1 MSLLD
6 PYKSTELGDFD
17 PDVPSIRNTLS
28 AASQN
33 YLNDREDY
41 AESQDLDQLKYAQK
55 QQDRAFKMEDR
66 AMKAKELEEW
76 QFDPTLSGN
85 EAIKHLSP
93 HDQILAKAVAEYE
106 IPHTA
111 LGRNSGSPKKH
122 NLLTAAKAY
131 NPDFDIKQYDEKA
144 KMRTDF
150 ASGARG
156 KQVNNARTLINH
168 LGQLSKMTEG
178 LNNTFSPVLNQGI
191 NYLESNVG
199 GDARYNAF
207 DTVAKAATTEL
218 AALLQGGNASV
229 GQQTGQE
236 FRSLLHSGQSPAQI
250 KEGIAAMLKIAAGRV
265 SSLQD
270 EYQSSFKGKS
280 RVPFF
285 RDKEKQILQSVG
297 GGEDWKNIFDND
309 QNPQN
314 GQGQRRQ
321 SQSTPQGSSPQR
333 QSRPNQFIIGK
344 TYTDAK
350 GKGSTYKGK
359 DSNGNDIWQ

>member
-33 YLNDREDY
+33 YLNDRDDY
-41 AESQDLDQLKYAQK
+41 AQSQDLDQLKYDQK

-66 AMKAKELEEW
+66 AMKAKEAEEW
-76 QFDPTLSGN
+76 QFDPTLSG
-85 EAIKHLSP
+85 EDAIKHLSS
-93 HDQILAKAVAEYE
+93 HDQVLTRAIANYE

-122 NLLTAAKAY
+122 NLLTAAKAF

-178 LNNTFSPVLNQGI
+178 LNNTFSPLINRGI
-191 NYLESNVG
+191 NAVETSG
-199 GDARYNAF
+199 FGDARYNAF

-270 EYQSSFKGKS
+270 EYSSSFRGKA

-285 RDKEKQILQSVG
+285 RDKEKQILQNIG

-309 QNPQN
+309 QNPQG
-314 GQGQRRQ
+314 GQGQRRPQ
-321 SQSTPQGSSPQR
+321 SAPQGSSPQG

-344 TYTDAK
+344 VYNDAN
-350 GKGSTYKGK
+350 GKSSTYKGR
-359 DSNGNDIWQ
+359 DSNGKDIWQ